1 MLAVNGK
8 DSPIICHKTIK
19 SSKLRIKPTKK
30 DPERSPNV
38 AEYVEALKKSRQFG
52 DQVVCHHEK
61 GARAAVT
68 GNPDLGWPES
78 IEQLLKA
85 LSIPQLFAHQ
95 ARAIDLIRKGR
106 HVVMATPTAS
116 GKSLV
121 YTLPIVE
128 RVLTN
133 PNSRTLY
140 LSPLKALAQDQQRAF
155 ESLAGHLPDGQL
167 ASGIYD
173 GDTTAWFRKKIRNN
187 PPHILLTNPEMVH
200 LALLPHHQ
208 QWRQLFENLD
218 FVVIDE
224 VHTYR
229 GLLGSHLAQVFR
241 RLQRICS
248 FYGSRPIYIC
258 CSATVANPV
267 ELVHQLTGLEA
278 EAVIRSGAPR
288 GSRHVVMLNPHDGP
302 VQATIQLLKAAL
314 QRGLRTIVYT
324 QSRKLTELLAMWVGE
339 RSGEFRDKIS
349 AYRAGLLPEERR
361 EIERKLATGDLLA
374 VITTS
379 ALELGID
386 IGDLDLCILVGYPG
400 SIVATWQRGG
410 RVGRGGQPSALVVVA
425 GEDALDQYFMR
436 NPEVFLNKGPEAAV
450 VNPDN
455 PDILVRHLTCA
466 AAEFPL
472 ETTEPYLGNR
482 AVKKGVAR
490 LLDQARLLK
499 SAEGDRI
506 YATRKMP
513 HREVDLRGGGSRCT
527 IVDRHTGQHRG
538 DIDGLRVFRETH
550 PGAIYLHRGETLL
563 VNDLDLEERVVRVA
577 PARVD
582 YYTKVRTTKETEI
595 IKVIDEG
602 QVGRLRVSHGI
613 LRITEQVTGYE
624 KWQIRGRRKMN
635 IIPLDLPPHV
645 FETQG
650 VWFDVPL
657 EIQDDVEK
665 AHLHF
670 MGGIHAVEHAAI
682 GILPLL
688 VMADRNDLGGISTPY
703 HPQVGQAAIFI
714 YDGIAGGAGLS
725 LQAYR
730 QIDQLF
736 ARTLEAVTSC
746 PCDTGCPACVHSPKC
761 GSGNRPIDKTAANFI
776 LRRISRLSTA
786 KTTRKIESTGT
797 SRSTAGE
804 VVAQP
809 HDRPQPVRPDQPP
822 IGRTSGKKRLRQLRR
837 HKRRKRYAATARK
850 VERKL
855 PRGPIVEPVQ
865 TQSNQMPD
873 IRFGVFDIETQ
884 RSAQEVGGW
893 HRADLMRV
901 SCVVLYDSKDK
912 VFHEYLEDQVDAFIS
927 HLQALDLVIGFNIK
941 RFDYRVLSGYAD
953 IDFGA
958 WPTLDLLE
966 AVQTR
971 LGFRLSLDHL
981 VKETLGTPKSAD
993 GLQALRWWREGK
1005 IREIVDYRKKDVEI
1019 TRDLYLYGRKHRF
1032 LVFRNKAGQ
1041 TVRVPVDW

>member
-1 MLAVNGK
+1 M
-8 DSPIICHKTIK
+8 KT
-19 SSKLRIKPTKK
+19 TKK
-30 DPERSPNV
+30 DPERAPNV

-61 GARAAVT
+61 GARAAVA
-68 GNPDLGWPES
+68 GNPDLTWPEP
-78 IEQLLKA
+78 IKGLLTA
-85 LSIPQLFAHQ
+85 MAIPELFAHQ
-95 ARAIDLIRKGR
+95 ARAIDLIRMGR

-128 RVLTN
+128 RILTN
-133 PNSRTLY
+133 PDSRTLY
-140 LSPLKALAQDQQRAF
+140 LSPLKALAQDQHRAF
-155 ESLAGHLPDGQL
+155 ETVAGHLTQGQL

-187 PPHILLTNPEMVH
+187 PPHILLTNPEMIH
-200 LALLPHHQ
+200 LALLPYHQ
-208 QWRQLFENLD
+208 QWRTLFENLD
-218 FVVIDE
+218 FIVIDE

-229 GLLGSHLAQVFR
+229 GLLGSHLAQIFR
-241 RLQRICS
+241 RLQRICK
-248 FYGSRPIYIC
+248 FYGSDPIYVC

-267 ELVHQLTGLEA
+267 ELVHQLTGKNA
-278 EAVIRSGAPR
+278 EAVTHSGAPR
-288 GSRHVVMLNPHDGP
+288 GKRHVVMLNPHDGP

-314 QRGLRTIVYT
+314 QCGLRTIVYT

-339 RSGEFRDKIS
+339 RSGEFREKIS

-361 EIERKLATGDLLA
+361 EIERKLASGDLLA

-400 SIVATWQRGG
+400 SIVATWQRSG

-455 PDILVRHLTCA
+455 PDILGRHLTCA
-466 AAEFPL
+466 AAELPL
-472 ETTEPYLGNR
+472 ESTEPYFENR
-482 AVKKGVAR
+482 AVRKGVAQ
-490 LLDQARLLK
+490 LLDEARLLK
-499 SAEGDRI
+499 SADGDRI

-513 HREVDLRGGGSRCT
+513 HREVDLRGGGSRYT
-527 IVDRHTGQHRG
+527 IVDRHTGHHRG
-538 DIDGLRVFRETH
+538 EIDGLRVFRETH

-582 YYTKVRTTKETEI
+582 YYTRVRTTKETEI
-595 IKVIDEG
+595 INIIDEG
-602 QVGRLRVSHGI
+602 QVGRLQVSYGI

-635 IIPLDLPPHV
+635 IIPLDLPSQV

-650 VWFDVPL
+650 VWFEVPL
-657 EIQDDVEK
+657 EIQDDVER

-703 HPQVGQAAIFI
+703 HPQVGRAAIFI

-725 LQAYR
+725 QQAYR

-736 ARTLEAVTSC
+736 ARTREAVSGC
-746 PCDTGCPACVHSPKC
+746 PCKTGCPACVHSPKC
-761 GSGNRPIDKTAANFI
+761 GSGNRPIDKTAAHFI
-776 LRRISRLSTA
+776 LQRMQRLASLKAIAENRPAAIKPANEGPPKPKATQPA
-786 KTTRKIESTGT
+786 VIQLEGAPVTRTY
-797 SRSTAGE
+797 
-804 VVAQP
+804 
-809 HDRPQPVRPDQPP
+809 
-822 IGRTSGKKRLRQLRR
+822 GKKRLRLLRR
-837 HKRRKRYAATARK
+837 QKRRTRYARAAKKIEKKRRRHSAK
-850 VERKL
+850 AQ
-855 PRGPIVEPVQ
+855 G
-865 TQSNQMPD
+865 SPD
-873 IRFGVFDIETQ
+873 KAGQPGIRFGVFDIETQ
-884 RSAQEVGGW
+884 LSAQEVGGW

-901 SCVVLYDSKDK
+901 SCVVLYDSKDDT
-912 VFHEYLEDQVDAFIS
+912 FHEYLENQVEDLIA
-927 HLQALDLVIGFNIK
+927 HLKALELVIGFNIK
-941 RFDYRVLSGYAD
+941 RFDYRVLSGYSGD
-953 IDFGA
+953 DFQA
-958 WPTLDLLE
+958 LPTLDLLE
-966 AVQTR
+966 VIQAR

-981 VKETLGTPKSAD
+981 AKETLGTPKSAD

-1005 IREIVDYRKKDVEI
+1005 IREIVDYCKKDVEI
-1019 TRDLYLYGRKHRF
+1019 TRDLYLYGRRHRY

-1041 TVRVPVDW
+1041 TVRVPVSW

>member
-1 MLAVNGK
+1 MLVVNGK
-8 DSPIICHKTIK
+8 DSPIIRHKTIK
-19 SSKLRIKPTKK
+19 SSKLGMKTTKK
-30 DPERSPNV
+30 GPERPPDV
-38 AEYVEALKKSRQFG
+38 TEYIEALKTSRQFG

-61 GARAAVT
+61 DARGTLTGRPAAA
-68 GNPDLGWPES
+68 WPAP
-78 IEQLLKA
+78 IENLLTA
-85 LSIPQLFAHQ
+85 MAIPELFSHQ
-95 ARAIDLIRKGR
+95 ARAIDFIRKGR

-121 YTLPIVE
+121 YILPIVE
-128 RVLTN
+128 RVLSN
-133 PNSRTLY
+133 ANSRTLY
-140 LSPLKALAQDQQRAF
+140 LSPLKALAQDQYRAF
-155 ESLAGHLPDGQL
+155 EAVAGHLTDGQL
-167 ASGIYD
+167 TAGIYD

-187 PPHILLTNPEMVH
+187 PPHILLTNPEMIH
-200 LALLPHHQ
+200 LALLPYHQ
-208 QWRQLFENLD
+208 QWQTLFENLD

-241 RLQRICS
+241 RLQRICR
-248 FYGSRPIYIC
+248 FYGSQPIYIC

-267 ELVHQLTGLEA
+267 ELVHQLTGMDA
-278 EAVIRSGAPR
+278 EPVTRSGAPR
-288 GSRHVVMLNPHDGP
+288 GQRHVVMLNPHDGP

-339 RSGEFRDKIS
+339 RSGEFREKIS

-361 EIERKLATGDLLA
+361 DIERKLATGDLLA

-436 NPEVFLNKGPEAAV
+436 NPDVFLSKGPEAAV

-455 PDILVRHLTCA
+455 PDILVRHLACA

-472 ETTEPYLGNR
+472 EVTEPYFENK
-482 AVKKGVAR
+482 AVKKGVTR
-490 LLDQARLLK
+490 LLDEAQLLQ
-499 SAEGDRI
+499 SADGERI

-513 HREVDLRGGGSRCT
+513 HREVDLRGGGSRYT

-538 DIDGLRVFRETH
+538 EIDGLRVFRETH

-563 VNDLDLEERVVRVA
+563 VYELDLAERLVRVA

-582 YYTKVRTTKETEI
+582 YYTKVRTTKDTEI
-595 IKVIDEG
+595 IEVVETN
-602 QVGRLRVSHGI
+602 QMGRLQVAYGI

-635 IIPLDLPPHV
+635 IVPLDLPPHV

-650 VWFDVPL
+650 MWFDVPL

-703 HPQVGQAAIFI
+703 HPQVERAAIFI

-725 LQAYR
+725 QQAYR

-736 ARTLEAVTSC
+736 TRTREAVAGC
-746 PCDTGCPACVHSPKC
+746 PCESGCPACVHSPKC
-761 GSGNRPIDKTAANFI
+761 GSGNRPIDKTAAHFI
-776 LRRISRLSTA
+776 LQRIQRLSDVKVGA
-786 KTTRKIESTGT
+786 NGRSAVIKEARGGSKEANTTLPAAIELEGAST
-797 SRSTAGE
+797 
-804 VVAQP
+804 
-809 HDRPQPVRPDQPP
+809 DRL
-822 IGRTSGKKRLRQLRR
+822 SGKKRLRMLRR
-837 HKRRKRYAATARK
+837 RKRRKRYARAAKQIEKKRRQDSVDEQVTPTEAD
-850 VERKL
+850 
-855 PRGPIVEPVQ
+855 
-865 TQSNQMPD
+865 QSD

-884 RSAQEVGGW
+884 LSAQEVGGW

-901 SCVVLYDSKDK
+901 SCVVLYDSKDDI
-912 VFHEYLEDQVDAFIS
+912 FHEFLEDQIEDLIT

-941 RFDYRVLSGYAD
+941 RFDYRVLSGYTD
-953 IDFGA
+953 IDFGSL
-958 WPTLDLLE
+958 PTLDLLE
-966 AVQTR
+966 AIQVR

-981 VKETLGTPKSAD
+981 AKETLGTPKSAD

-1005 IREIVDYRKKDVEI
+1005 IREIVDYCKKDVEI
-1019 TRDLYLYGRKHRF
+1019 TRDLYLYGRNHRY

-1041 TVRVPVDW
+1041 TVRVPVSW

>member
-1 MLAVNGK
+1 M
-8 DSPIICHKTIK
+8 KT
-19 SSKLRIKPTKK
+19 TKK
-30 DPERSPNV
+30 KPQRTLKV

-52 DQVVCHHEK
+52 DQVVCHDEK
-61 GARAAVT
+61 DARAAVA
-68 GNPDLGWPES
+68 GKPDLSWPKP
-78 IEQLLKA
+78 IEGLLA
-85 LSIPQLFAHQ
+85 AMAIPELFAHQ
-95 ARAIDLIRKGR
+95 ARAIDLIRMGR

-128 RVLTN
+128 RILTN
-133 PNSRTLY
+133 PHSRTLY
-140 LSPLKALAQDQQRAF
+140 ISPLKALAQDQHRAF
-155 ESLAGHLPDGQL
+155 ETVAGHLTQGQL

-173 GDTTAWFRKKIRNN
+173 GDTTAWFRKKIRNS
-187 PPHILLTNPEMVH
+187 PPHILLTNPEMIH
-200 LALLPHHQ
+200 LALLPYHQ
-208 QWRQLFENLD
+208 QWRLLFENLD

-241 RLQRICS
+241 RLQRICV
-248 FYGSRPIYIC
+248 FYGSRPVYIC

-267 ELVHQLTGLEA
+267 ELVHQLTGLDA
-278 EAVIRSGAPR
+278 EAVTRSGAPR

-339 RSGEFRDKIS
+339 RSGEFREKIS

-361 EIERKLATGDLLA
+361 EIEHKLASGELLA

-436 NPEVFLNKGPEAAV
+436 NPKVFLNKGPEAAV

-472 ETTEPYLGNR
+472 ETTEPYLENR
-482 AVKKGVAR
+482 AIRKGVVQ
-490 LLDQARLLK
+490 LLDEARLLK
-499 SAEGDRI
+499 SADGDRI

-513 HREVDLRGGGSRCT
+513 HREVDLRGGGSRYT
-527 IVDRHTGQHRG
+527 IVDRHTGHHRG
-538 DIDGLRVFRETH
+538 EIDGLRVFRETH

-595 IKVIDEG
+595 IDIIDAG
-602 QVGRLRVSHGI
+602 PVGRLQVSYGI

-635 IIPLDLPPHV
+635 ILPLDLPPHV

-703 HPQVGQAAIFI
+703 HPQVGRAAIFI

-725 LQAYR
+725 QQVYR

-736 ARTLEAVTSC
+736 ARTHEAVASC

-776 LRRISRLSTA
+776 LRRISRLSAA
-786 KTTRKIESTGT
+786 KFARKIEPGGT
-797 SRSTAGE
+797 LKSPAGS
-804 VVAQP
+804 VAAQTHGHP
-809 HDRPQPVRPDQPP
+809 GPFRPAHPS
-822 IGRTSGKKRLRQLRR
+822 IGRSGGKKRLRLLR
-837 HKRRKRYAATARK
+837 RRKRRRRYATAAKKIERRLSPEPA
-850 VERKL
+850 VE
-855 PRGPIVEPVQ
+855 IVPPESTEQ
-865 TQSNQMPD
+865 PD

-884 RSAQEVGGW
+884 LSAQEVGGW

-901 SCVVLYDSKDK
+901 SCVVLYDSKDG
-912 VFHEYLEDQVDAFIS
+912 VFHEYLEDKVDALIT
-927 HLQALDLVIGFNIK
+927 HLQTLDLVIGFNVK
-941 RFDYRVLSGYAD
+941 RFDYRVLSGYTD
-953 IDFGA
+953 IDFGTL
-958 WPTLDLLE
+958 PTLDLLE

-981 VKETLGTPKSAD
+981 AKETLGTPKSAD
-993 GLQALRWWREGK
+993 GLQALRWWRQGK
-1005 IREIVDYRKKDVEI
+1005 IREIVDYCKKDVEI
-1019 TRDLYLYGRKHRF
+1019 TRDLYLYGRKHRY

-1041 TVRVPVDW
+1041 TVRVPVSW